1 MSEDLQKLLSKRSDI
16 ENLQATLQGLISN
29 SSKKIDIDDLK
40 GKLADRSRVGKSFQ
54 STGNNGDASTLSMN
68 SKKLNKSNRS
78 KSPGDDLPE
87 RGSAVKFEG
96 DPAWYKALKKNLK

>member
-29 SSKKIDIDDLK
+29 SSKKIDIEDLK

-68 SKKLNKSNRS
+68 SKLNKSNRS
-78 KSPGDDLPE
+78 KSPGHDLPE
-87 RGSAVKFEG
+87 RGTSVKFEG